1 MVTRIFRL
9 ARSAAPIVSIAAL
22 VSVALPAQAQV
33 PPELPS
39 GWTDKSIVYTKQEM
53 VAAAN
58 PLAVQAGTEIL
69 AAGGSAIDAAVAV
82 QMVLGLVEPQSSGLG
97 GGAFI
102 VTFTAAGKLV
112 ETYDGRET
120 APARATER
128 MFLAANGTALP
139 FAAAVI
145 GGLSTGVPGAVKA
158 LELAYKEKGRLPW
171 ARLFEP
177 AIRIAENGFALSPRL
192 FTALNGANAELRSA
206 RGANTYFYNADG
218 TPKAVGT
225 VLRNPDYAATLR
237 VIAAGG
243 ADGLLKGAVA
253 ADIVSKIKAHPTNP
267 GLLEISDLA
276 NYAAKKR
283 EPVCGTYR
291 NRWRICGMGMPSS
304 GTTTVL
310 ATLGILQNYD
320 LAALRPDTVESVHL
334 ISEAYR
340 LAFADRAQYA
350 ADSDFLC
357 VPTAGMIDADY
368 LRPRSTTISL
378 TRSMGVPRAGVPSG
392 CNLAS
397 QLSPQEVEY
406 EGGTSHVSIVDSGGN
421 AVSMTTTVESAFGS
435 HQWVRGF
442 VLNNQLT
449 DFSFAPTDATGR
461 PVANRVA
468 PNKRPRSS
476 MAPVLVFDNS
486 NGGRLHAVIGSPGGS
501 NIIQYVAK
509 TLIGILDWGL
519 DVQDAINLG
528 NFGAQTTATTSL
540 EARSSVK
547 DLGPALQARGHTV
560 SVIDINSG
568 VHGITRLNT
577 TAPPVI
583 GLGGIVRSLSG
594 WAGGADPR
602 REGTADG
609 R

>member
-1 MVTRIFRL
+1 MMSSRFPTVQSLLVVATML
-9 ARSAAPIVSIAAL
+9 AASSAVH
-22 VSVALPAQAQV
+22 AQLQ
-33 PPELPS
+33 PELPS

-58 PLAVQAGTEIL
+58 PLAVQAGAEIL

-82 QMVLGLVEPQSSGLG
+82 QMVLGLVEPQSSGVG

-102 VTFTAAGKLV
+102 VTFTAAGNLV

-128 MFLAANGTALP
+128 YFLTPAGTPLG

-145 GGLSTGVPGAVKA
+145 GGLSSGVPGAVKA
-158 LELAYKEKGRLPW
+158 LELAHKEKGRLPW

-177 AIRIAENGFALSPRL
+177 AIRIAESGFALSPRL
-192 FTALNGANAELRSA
+192 FTALAGANAELRSA

-218 TPKAVGT
+218 TPKPVGT
-225 VLRNPDYAATLR
+225 VLRNPDYAATMR
-237 VIAAGG
+237 AIAAGG
-243 ADGLLKGAVA
+243 ADGLLKGAIA
-253 ADIVSKIKAHPTNP
+253 NDIIAKIKSHPTNP
-267 GLLEISDLA
+267 GVMELTDMA
-276 NYAAKKR
+276 NYVAKKR

-310 ATLGILQNYD
+310 ATLGVLQNYD
-320 LAALRPDTVESVHL
+320 VAALRPNSVESVHL

-357 VPTAGMIDADY
+357 VPTAGMINNDY
-368 LRPRSTTISL
+368 LRQRATAVSL
-378 TRSMGVPRAGVPSG
+378 TRSMGVPRAGTPAG
-392 CNLAS
+392 CTFAS
-397 QLSPQEVEY
+397 QQSPQEVEH
-406 EGGTSHVSIVDSGGN
+406 EGGTSHLSIVDAAGN
-421 AVSMTTTVESAFGS
+421 AVSMTTTVESGFGS

-449 DFSFAPTDATGR
+449 DFSFTPTDAMGR
-461 PVANRVA
+461 PIANRVE

-476 MAPVLVFDNS
+476 MAPVLVFDNN

-501 NIIQYVAK
+501 NIIQYVVK
-509 TLIGILDWGL
+509 TLVGTLDWGL
-519 DVQDAINLG
+519 DVQSAINLG

-547 DLGPALQARGHTV
+547 DLGPALQALGHTV

-568 VHGITRLNT
+568 IHGITRLNT
-577 TAPPVI
+577 SAPRVS
-583 GLGGIVRSLSG
+583 GLGAIVRPLSG

-602 REGTADG
+602 REGTAGG